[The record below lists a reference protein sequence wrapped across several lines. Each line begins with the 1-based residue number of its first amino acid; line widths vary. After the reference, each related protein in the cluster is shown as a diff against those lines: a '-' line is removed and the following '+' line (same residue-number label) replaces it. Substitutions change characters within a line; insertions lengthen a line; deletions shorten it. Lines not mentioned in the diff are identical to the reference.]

1 MLCPRAWFRRHLAS
15 IVCLP
20 CHWRMSSRMIDRSES
35 TICVVIRAAGVC
47 ANNAA
52 LRKDRTT
59 NANGTRLCFRR
70 KSINFVIL
78 ISQKPLGCKHG
89 TPVCENSRCTEWMA
103 RILEYR
109 KSSVDRSPLKKD
121 AVRRVRLRKC
131 FVMFL

>member
-1 MLCPRAWFRRHLAS
+1 MVVRWALS
-15 IVCLP
+15 IAA
-20 CHWRMSSRMIDRSES
+20 
-35 TICVVIRAAGVC
+35 VIRAAGVC

-89 TPVCENSRCTEWMA
+89 TPVCENSRCTEWIA

-109 KSSVDRSPLKKD
+109 KSAVDRSSLKKD